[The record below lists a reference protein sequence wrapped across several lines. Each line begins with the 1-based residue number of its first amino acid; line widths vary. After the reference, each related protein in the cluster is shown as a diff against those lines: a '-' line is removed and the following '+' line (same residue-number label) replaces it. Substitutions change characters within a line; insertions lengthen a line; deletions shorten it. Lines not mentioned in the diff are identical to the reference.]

1 MAVSTEA
8 ILGWSRIGV
17 FLLCMGIA
25 AWMDHKTRRVANEH
39 WLIWVKPAIFLWF
52 LELIARE
59 ADWTI
64 FLTASA
70 VICYAST
77 AIIGRP
83 TLKDIAAGSRMDIIV
98 TLWYGV
104 SIFGLISGFM
114 SYGDTNPLDVAL
126 GQVGG
131 LAALWWSTVLGLA
144 VIFVID
150 LAWRLRMI
158 HGGADAKA
166 LMWVAIL
173 MPSWS
178 TIPNFY
184 QASEEVSISLPPAI
198 ALLMWGGVSFLLIPI
213 LLCCK
218 NLLDKNV
225 KSIGDLRMFW
235 HSTMMDLEE
244 VQKKH
249 VWLLTTV
256 IEMPDGSSKIHHRSR
271 APRRTPTDEQLA
283 EAIEN
288 LRTHEVSRV
297 WVSYKLPLLV
307 FLFPAIIPMIIFGDL
322 TTLVME
328 VLGL

>member
-52 LELIARE
+52 PELIARE

-83 TLKDIAAGSRMDIIV
+83 TLKDIAAGNRMDIIV

-184 QASEEVSISLPPAI
+184 QASEEVTISLPPAI
-198 ALLMWGGVSFLLIPI
+198 ALLMGGVSFLLIPI

-256 IEMPDGSSKIHHRSR
+256 VEMPDGS
-271 APRRTPTDEQLA
+271 
-283 EAIEN
+283 
-288 LRTHEVSRV
+288 
-297 WVSYKLPLLV
+297 
-307 FLFPAIIPMIIFGDL
+307 
-322 TTLVME
+322 
-328 VLGL
+328 